1 MKIDPEMMIDGD
13 RIARMLRKKT
23 MEEWAQ
29 EYIAAQRDPMNPPRS
44 YNKRGRQGI
53 CTEEEGANL
62 MERLHF
68 PRLRQPGDC
77 SQEEFITLAH
87 DMLNTWVNDTFNSI
101 VPGNGTPPKPGNGA
115 PPKYI
120 RSQEQP
126 SIDIASC
133 SMTMNLSQ
141 NPALAPA
148 YCDGSPLV
156 DRSDE
161 VDLWHATKDAYL
173 PLICRDGMKGSPKSH
188 AVIGG
193 WFLSEEKRD
202 WLFKWGQCPFSTFV
216 GCYLHVR
223 APTDTLRENRR
234 IGRGRGVVQ
243 TCFQRSLLR
252 VRLVAVTFLL
262 PSSSMMAWR
271 KRFRTAVEQ
280 TIEVAFPHL
289 KERSGKKK
297 TFKELWGLIEHRCA
311 NMQFG
316 ISLQWT
322 GCWTKV
328 KTAVIH
334 ISAEVAKVIRAL
346 TVSNLEKKAMHI
358 RGCSWNRLPPLQK
371 FFTSE
376 YGEALRRFLAEGDDP
391 HLKPETLWEAPS
403 TERTADLTSPTRR
416 VGWRHMAP

>member
-1 MKIDPEMMIDGD
+1 
-13 RIARMLRKKT
+13 
-23 MEEWAQ
+23 
-29 EYIAAQRDPMNPPRS
+29 
-44 YNKRGRQGI
+44 
-53 CTEEEGANL
+53 

-101 VPGNGTPPKPGNGA
+101 VPGNGTPPK
-115 PPKYI
+115 YI
-120 RSQEQP
+120 LSQEQP

-156 DRSDE
+156 DLSDE
-161 VDLWHATKDAYL
+161 VDLWHATKDAYV
-173 PLICRDGMKGSPKSH
+173 PLICRDGMKGSKKSH
-188 AVIGG
+188 QVIGG

-202 WLFKWGQCPFSTFV
+202 FLFKWGRCPLSTFT

-223 APTDTLRENRR
+223 APTDKLRENRR

-289 KERSGKKK
+289 KELSGKRK
-297 TFKELWGLIEHRCA
+297 TFKELWGLIGHRCA

-316 ISLQWT
+316 SSLHF
-322 GCWTKV
+322 GRWTKV
-328 KTAVIH
+328 KTALMH
-334 ISAEVAKVIRAL
+334 ISAEVAKVIRVL
-346 TVSNLEKKAMHI
+346 SVSNLETKAMHI
-358 RGCSWNRLPPLQK
+358 KGCSWNRLPPP
-371 FFTSE
+371 SRSSSP
-376 YGEALRRFLAEGDDP
+376 ASMARHSDISWRRAT
-391 HLKPETLWEAPS
+391 TL
-403 TERTADLTSPTRR
+403 T
-416 VGWRHMAP
+416 